1 MPIISPAKPNHPK
14 RTLKH
19 KIWRYIIAPFLVLF
33 LGIHLLIAILLGI
46 GRVVPVNYSMFMLA
60 HHLQGGKVYQVWTD
74 SNTITK
80 ATKQAVIVS
89 EDANFVNHYGFDMTG
104 ISHAIKINNKTGTIK
119 FGGSTITQQLAK
131 NLFLSSHRSYI
142 RKGEEAIITLM
153 IETIWDKERILTV
166 YLNVAEFGTGIYGIE
181 AAAQHYF
188 GKSAK
193 RLTKDQAALLVS
205 MLPRPK
211 YYENRLNNPRLQRKK
226 RIILK
231 RMPSAVLPKQTPS
244 PSKN

>member
-1 MPIISPAKPNHPK
+1 MPIISPTQPNRPK

-19 KIWRYIIAPFLVLF
+19 KLWRHIIAPLLVLF

-60 HHLQGGKVYQVWTD
+60 HHLQGGKVNQVWAD
-74 SNTITK
+74 SDAITK

-89 EDANFVNHYGFDMTG
+89 EDANFVNHYGFDING
-104 ISHAIKINNKTGTIK
+104 ITHAIKTNNKTGTIK

-188 GKSAK
+188 NKSADQ
-193 RLTKDQAALLVS
+193 LSKDQAALLIS
-205 MLPRPK
+205 LLPRPK
-211 YYENRLNNPRLQRKK
+211 YYEDRLNDPRLQRKK

-231 RMPSAVLPKQTPS
+231 RLPSAVLPKQTPS